1 MTTQVLVTEAGGL
14 IGNHLVTYAGNTSK
28 LHGEMGPDIH
38 NTRIRE
44 VWGWEPQLSLK
55 ERLAPTCRWIESE
68 IKTAGRVYVSA

>member
-44 VWGWEPQLSLK
+44 VWGGEPQLS
-55 ERLAPTCRWIESE
+55 
-68 IKTAGRVYVSA
+68 